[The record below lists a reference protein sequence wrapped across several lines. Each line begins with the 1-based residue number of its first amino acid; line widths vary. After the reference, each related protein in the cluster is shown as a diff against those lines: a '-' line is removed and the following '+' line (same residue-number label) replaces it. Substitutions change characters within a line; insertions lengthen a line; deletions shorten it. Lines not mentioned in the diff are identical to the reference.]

1 MSQDR
6 LYSLTAFWPDRAA
19 PMENE
24 NSHHRDLNGD
34 HRGHREEQ
42 ATDSGLLSAPHIL
55 YDDVSS
61 LWWALVRFGFRLL
74 YNELAFT
81 YDTVSRIVSLGQ
93 WHDWQRAALKHL
105 DAPPGAPIL
114 ELAHGTGQF
123 LIDLRTAGYETFSI
137 DVSRAMGRIARRKL
151 QRWGYWPRLV
161 RARAQ
166 ALPFPDQRFAAV
178 VSTFPT
184 EFIIAPATL
193 AEVHRVLKPGGRLV
207 VVFNGL
213 LTANTA
219 ATNALE
225 LAFRIT
231 GQRGPWSVDVE
242 QRIAAAGFNAQV
254 ISEPLEHSTALL
266 MVAERVAIRTEATVV
281 SA

>member
-1 MSQDR
+1 
-6 LYSLTAFWPDRAA
+6 
-19 PMENE
+19 MENE
-24 NSHHRDLNGD
+24 ISHDSD
-34 HRGHREEQ
+34 HGEHGEER
-42 ATDSGLLSAPHIL
+42 ATNAGLPSAPHAL
-55 YDDVSS
+55 YDDVSA

-81 YDTVSRIVSLGQ
+81 YDTVSWIVSLGQ
-93 WHDWQRAALKHL
+93 WHDWQRAALRHL

-123 LIDLRTAGYETFSI
+123 LIDLRTAGYQTFSI

-151 QRWGYWPRLV
+151 HRWGYWPRLV

-193 AEVHRVLKPGGRLV
+193 AEVFRVLKPGGRLV

-213 LTANTA
+213 LTANSA
-219 ATNALE
+219 ATSALE
-225 LAFRIT
+225 FAFRVT
-231 GQRGPWSVDVE
+231 GQRGPWSADVE
-242 QRIAAAGFNAQV
+242 QRIAAAGFSAQV
-254 ISEPLEHSTALL
+254 ISEPLEHSTVLL
-266 MVAERVAIRTEATVV
+266 MVAERVATRTEATVV
-281 SA
+281 GA